1 MWDEGERLR
10 IDMTLRGILTG
21 AFGVKDNNIFGP
33 SWIDTERFEI
43 LAKIPSEAAKLPNLE
58 RWKQIHAMV
67 QTLLADRFKV
77 QVRRETRE
85 MPVYALLPA
94 KGGVKLVRTGP
105 PSDYWVHTAGGKGS
119 LTAQKMPI
127 DQLLS
132 ILGNALHREVLDE
145 SGVDGVFDI
154 KLDWTPDGTASDKPS
169 IFTAL
174 QEQAGLRLEA
184 RKTPRE
190 VIVVDRAERPFEN

>member
-58 RWKQIHAMV
+58 RWKQIHAMM

-127 DQLLS
+127 DRV
-132 ILGNALHREVLDE
+132 ALDPGEC
-145 SGVDGVFDI
+145 S
-154 KLDWTPDGTASDKPS
+154 PS
-169 IFTAL
+169 
-174 QEQAGLRLEA
+174 
-184 RKTPRE
+184 
-190 VIVVDRAERPFEN
+190 

>member
-1 MWDEGERLR
+1 
-10 IDMTLRGILTG
+10 
-21 AFGVKDNNIFGP
+21 
-33 SWIDTERFEI
+33 
-43 LAKIPSEAAKLPNLE
+43 
-58 RWKQIHAMV
+58 
-67 QTLLADRFKV
+67 
-77 QVRRETRE
+77 
-85 MPVYALLPA
+85 
-94 KGGVKLVRTGP
+94 
-105 PSDYWVHTAGGKGS
+105 
-119 LTAQKMPI
+119 
-127 DQLLS
+127 LLS